1 MAFELNQDR
10 IGHLTAA
17 GDYNDAA
24 DQYCVVR
31 STGTNFT
38 IQTTAGGVAIGVL
51 QDRPSSGNA
60 GNIAVFGVTKVRV
73 NTTAHA
79 AIAVSDKLCASTAGG
94 VIASTLAARYVLGRA
109 LEALAANTTGIISM
123 LITHQGT
130 SSTSGQAAA

>member
-1 MAFELNQDR
+1 MSYELNQNHV
-10 IGHLTAA
+10 GHFTAA
-17 GDYNDAA
+17 GDYNDAV
-24 DQYCVVR
+24 DQYCIVR

-38 IQTTAGGVAIGVL
+38 LQTSAGGVALGVL

-60 GNIAVFGVTKVRV
+60 GLIAVFGVSKVRV

-79 AIAVSDKLCASTAGG
+79 AIAVFDKLCASTGGG
-94 VIASTLAARYVLGRA
+94 VIASTLAARYVIGRA
-109 LEALAANTTGIISM
+109 LETQAANSTGIIAM